1 MDWGKV
7 ASIFFILMALTSNA
21 SFVYGGDPY
30 NLVITVSM
38 SLIATLLKLGSR
50 KTLGAELMA
59 TSLVADLHLI
69 PALVAFFGFGNTSL
83 AKGLAIGALV
93 ANFISVALIT
103 IDTILD
109 TLKEDEDFY

>member
-7 ASIFFILMALTSNA
+7 AAIFFILMALTSNA
-21 SFVYGGDPY
+21 SFVYTGDAF
-30 NLVITVSM
+30 NLVITVAM

-59 TSLVADLHLI
+59 TSLVADLHLV
-69 PALVAFFGFGNTSL
+69 PALIAYFGFGLTDV
-83 AKGLAIGALV
+83 ATGLAIGALL
-93 ANFISVALIT
+93 ANMISVALIT

-109 TLKEDEDFY
+109 TIKEEEESY

>member
-21 SFVYGGDPY
+21 SFVYGGDAF
-30 NLVITVSM
+30 NLVITVAM

-69 PALVAFFGFGNTSL
+69 PALYAYFGFGDVGM
-83 AKGLAIGALV
+83 AKGLAIGALL
-93 ANFISVALIT
+93 ANMISVALIT

-109 TLKEDEDFY
+109 TIKEEDEIY

>member
-21 SFVYGGDPY
+21 SFVYGGDSY
-30 NLVITVSM
+30 NLVITVAM

-69 PALVAFFGFGNTSL
+69 PALVAFFGFGEVTM

-93 ANFISVALIT
+93 ANVISVALIT

-109 TLKEDEDFY
+109 TIKEENAIY

>member
-7 ASIFFILMALTSNA
+7 AAIFFILMALTTNA
-21 SFVYGGDPY
+21 SFVYGSDPF
-30 NLVITVSM
+30 NLIITTFM

-59 TSLVADLHLI
+59 TSLVADLHLV
-69 PALVAFFGFGNTSL
+69 PAMVALFGFNNVDL
-83 AKGLAIGALV
+83 AIGLAIGALV
-93 ANFISVALIT
+93 ANFISVVLIT

-109 TLKEDEDFY
+109 TLKEEDEAY

>member
-7 ASIFFILMALTSNA
+7 TSIFFVLMALTSNA
-21 SFVYGGDPY
+21 SFVYADDPY
-30 NLVITVSM
+30 SLVIAVAM

-69 PALVAFFGFGNTSL
+69 PAAVAYFGFGRTGL
-83 AKGLAIGALV
+83 ATALAIGALV
-93 ANFISVALIT
+93 ANVISVALIT

-109 TLKEDEDFY
+109 TLKEDKEAF